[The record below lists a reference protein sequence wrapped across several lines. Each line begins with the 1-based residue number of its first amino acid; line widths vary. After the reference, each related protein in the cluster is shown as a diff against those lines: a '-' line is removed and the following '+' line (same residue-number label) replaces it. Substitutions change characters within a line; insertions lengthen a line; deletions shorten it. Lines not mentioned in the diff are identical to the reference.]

1 MFAFRPAEDF
11 FRSGTNE
18 EYGEKE
24 QLLTEVAQ
32 LYNESMRKKKQCAE
46 KIVEKKSADDQQRE
60 LAVTLRDGA
69 MRTLVQKRS
78 KCKRNKKM
86 YATLT
91 LPFCV

>member
-1 MFAFRPAEDF
+1 MFAFSPAEDF

-32 LYNESMRKKKQCAE
+32 LYDESMRKKKQWAE
-46 KIVEKKSADDQQRE
+46 KIVENKSADDQQRE

-69 MRTLVQKRS
+69 MRTLAQKRS
-78 KCKRNKKM
+78 KSKLIIKSM
-86 YATLT
+86 HH
-91 LPFCV
+91 